1 MTNVKNVDVSAM
13 LSKVIT
19 SDDERE
25 ERGCERNVVEFRQRW
40 CLCVCLYVCLCMSV
54 CVSLFMSVCVSL
66 CMSVCICV
74 SVYVCVSVCLCVCL
88 YVCASVVVSHS
99 WDRMTQAIQVASSS
113 DALFHSS
120 DSQL

>member
-1 MTNVKNVDVSAM
+1 MDVSAM
-13 LSKVIT
+13 LWKVIT

-40 CLCVCLYVCLCMSV
+40 
-54 CVSLFMSVCVSL
+54 
-66 CMSVCICV
+66 
-74 SVYVCVSVCLCVCL
+74 CLCVCL

>member
-40 CLCVCLYVCLCMSV
+40 CLCVCLYVCLCVCLSV
-54 CVSLFMSVCVSL
+54 FVSL
-66 CMSVCICV
+66 CMSVCLCV
-74 SVYVCVSVCLCVCL
+74 SVYVCMCVL
-88 YVCASVVVSHS
+88 
-99 WDRMTQAIQVASSS
+99 
-113 DALFHSS
+113 L
-120 DSQL
+120 L